1 MANVIVV
8 TNQKGG
14 VGKTTTTVNLAAY
27 LAKQG
32 QRVLLVDLDP
42 QGNATSGLGIDKS
55 KVEKSLY
62 DVLVKDVPLE
72 QATIQTSLNKLDI
85 APAAVVLAAAEV
97 ELASQIAR
105 EHRLKMAI
113 DQIKPKYD
121 YIIIDSPPS
130 LGILTINGLVS
141 ADHILI
147 PVQTEFYALE
157 GLSQL
162 LQTVQ
167 RVRMSLNPNLGLL
180 GVLLTMYNKNTI
192 LSRQVEQEIKKHF
205 PNKVFDTIIPRN
217 IRLAEAPSYGKTIM
231 HYDRFGKGAVAYKDL
246 AKEVHLKVKV
256 KN

>member
-27 LAKQG
+27 LAKSG
-32 QRVLLVDLDP
+32 QKVLLIDLDP
-42 QGNATSGLGIDKS
+42 QGNATSGLGIDKNAIT
-55 KVEKSLY
+55 KSLY
-62 DVLVKDVPLE
+62 DCLIKEEPL
-72 QATIQTSLNKLDI
+72 QDI
-85 APAAVVLAAAEV
+85 RVETEIKGLHLAPASVVMAAAEV
-97 ELASQIAR
+97 ELAAQIAR
-105 EHRLKMAI
+105 EHRLKGAI
-113 DQIKPKYD
+113 EKVKHEYD

-162 LQTVQ
+162 LHTVQ
-167 RVRMSLNPNLGLL
+167 RVRMSLNPNLSLL
-180 GVLLTMYNKNTI
+180 GVLLTMYNKNTL
-192 LSRQVEQEIKKHF
+192 LSRQVETEVKKHF
-205 PNKVFDTIIPRN
+205 PNKVFDSVVPRN
-217 IRLAEAPSYGKTIM
+217 VRLAEAPSYGKPIS
-231 HYDRFGKGAVAYKDL
+231 HYDRFGKGAAAYKAL
-246 AKEVHLKVKV
+246 AKEVHQKV

>member
-1 MANVIVV
+1 MAEVIVI

-27 LAKQG
+27 LAKNG
-32 QRVLLVDLDP
+32 HKVLLVDLDP
-42 QGNATSGLGIDKS
+42 QGNSTSGLGFDKNEI
-55 KVEKSLY
+55 EKSLY
-62 DVLVKDVPLE
+62 DVLVRDETLQDVRL
-72 QATIQTSLNKLDI
+72 QTSINNLHL

-105 EHRLKMAI
+105 EHRLKGAI
-113 DQIKPKYD
+113 EKVRHEYD

-130 LGILTINGLVS
+130 LGILTINGLVG
-141 ADHILI
+141 ADSILI

-162 LQTVQ
+162 LSTVQ
-167 RVRMSLNPNLGLL
+167 RVRMSLNPKLSLL

-231 HYDRFGKGAVAYKDL
+231 HYDRFGKGATAYKSL
-246 AKEVHLKVKV
+246 AKEVHTKCKR
-256 KN
+256 

>member
-1 MANVIVV
+1 VADVIVI

-27 LAKQG
+27 LARQG

-42 QGNATSGLGIDKS
+42 QGNSTSGLGLDKTTI
-55 KVEKSLY
+55 EKGLY
-62 DVLVKDVPLE
+62 EVLVKETPLQEVRIKTNVP
-72 QATIQTSLNKLDI
+72 NLDL

-97 ELASQIAR
+97 ELAGQIAR
-105 EHRLKMAI
+105 EHRLKSAVE
-113 DQIKPKYD
+113 KVRHEYD

-130 LGILTINGLVS
+130 LGILTVNGLVS
-141 ADHILI
+141 ADYLLI

-167 RVRMSLNPNLGLL
+167 RVRVSLNPRLGLL

-205 PNKVFDTIIPRN
+205 PNKVFETIIPRN

-231 HYDRFGKGAVAYKDL
+231 HYDRFGKGAAAYKSL
-246 AKEVHLKVKV
+246 AKEVHVKC
-256 KN
+256 KQ